1 MIACAFLDIKH
12 MVTRDAFQVLQLY
25 KKKKKKNA
33 IVTLLSS
40 KLLTFNLS
48 RNFDRCDENYKPKI
62 VLSFTIQ
69 TRLRFRH
76 LANQKRDILLST

>member
-1 MIACAFLDIKH
+1 MIACAFLDIKN
-12 MVTRDAFQVLQLY
+12 MVTRDAFQVLQ
-25 KKKKKKNA
+25 
-33 IVTLLSS
+33 S
-40 KLLTFNLS
+40 FNLS
-48 RNFDRCDENYKPKI
+48 RNFDKCDENKPKI